1 MKKTL
6 REIYQQIR
14 KKLPIWM
21 NIQNSIFFV
30 VILAF
35 IVIVLWS
42 QSLSFFFVGRQYANV
57 AATATPTELPDYLS
71 SLPKEWIRSSDQTSG
86 VILGAIIIILTV
98 VIGTIIIMIR
108 DRE

>member
-6 REIYQQIR
+6 QEIIYQLR
-14 KKLPIWM
+14 KKSPKWM
-21 NIQNSIFFV
+21 NIQNLIFFL

-42 QSLSFFFVGRQYANV
+42 ESLSFFFAGRQLANI
-57 AATATPTELPDYLS
+57 AATPTPTELPDYLS
-71 SLPKEWIRSSDQTSG
+71 SLPREWIRSTDQTSG

-108 DRE
+108 DWE